1 MPHQETQSTALTG
14 GSREHGT
21 ASRRVKS
28 HRPSGGGQFFR
39 AQGRKSAQV
48 HSHLCVVP
56 SFSSQRADGLGEA
69 LWAGACLLRHFRSY
83 MGRRTEP
90 QPRLR
95 RIPDAFRAW
104 RRVGSYE
111 GCPNSNTSGFPG
123 VFEYLAPPVT
133 EGTGYIG
140 DNLGPN
146 GLSSGSSAPVSRS
159 KYPKS

>member
-69 LWAGACLLRHFRSY
+69 LWAGLVYSAILGHTWV
-83 MGRRTEP
+83 GEP
-90 QPRLR
+90 SPNLDCVGFQTP
-95 RIPDAFRAW
+95 FRAG
-104 RRVGSYE
+104 RRVGSY
-111 GCPNSNTSGFPG
+111 GGRPNPNTSGFPG
-123 VFEYLAPPVT
+123 AFEYLAPPVT
-133 EGTGYIG
+133 ECTGYIG

-146 GLSSGSSAPVSRS
+146 GLSGGSSTPVSRS